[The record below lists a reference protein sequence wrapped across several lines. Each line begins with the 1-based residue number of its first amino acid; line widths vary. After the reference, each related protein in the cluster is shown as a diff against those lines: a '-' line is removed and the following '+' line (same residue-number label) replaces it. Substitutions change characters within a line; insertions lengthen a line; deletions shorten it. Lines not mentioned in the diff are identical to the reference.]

1 MRVEIWSD
9 VVCPWCYIGKRRFET
24 ALANVG
30 ARRDTS
36 GVEVVYRPFQL
47 DPRAAPG
54 LVQPVA
60 EAYAKKF
67 GGPER
72 AAEIIAHVT
81 RTAAADGIDFH
92 LDRTLRANTL
102 LAHRLIAFAERQ
114 GHQAEAEER
123 LMQAY
128 FVDGENI
135 SDVDVLCQCA
145 TDVGLDPDQARRFIE
160 SDEAGAEV
168 TEHLAEAA
176 ANGIT
181 AVPTY
186 VFNQQWAVPGAQ
198 DVAVFERVLDR
209 LLDNEQADVS
219 TSANACEDE
228 ACDV

>member
-24 ALANVG
+24 ALANVA

-36 GVEVVYRPFQL
+36 GIDVVYRPFQL

-54 LVQPVA
+54 VVQPVA

-72 AAEIIAHVT
+72 AAEIMAHVT
-81 RTAAADGIDFH
+81 RTAAADGIEFH
-92 LDRTLRANTL
+92 LDRAQRANTL
-102 LAHRLIAFAERQ
+102 LAHRLIAFAEHH
-114 GHQAEAEER
+114 GHQAEVKER
-123 LMQAY
+123 LMEAY
-128 FVDGENI
+128 FVDGANI
-135 SDVDVLCQCA
+135 GDLDVLRQCA
-145 TDVGLDPDQARRFIE
+145 ADVGLDSDEALRFIE
-160 SDEAGAEV
+160 SDEANAEV
-168 TEHLAEAA
+168 MEHLAEAA

-198 DVAVFERVLDR
+198 DVAV
-209 LLDNEQADVS
+209 
-219 TSANACEDE
+219 
-228 ACDV
+228 

>member
-24 ALANVG
+24 ALANVA
-30 ARRDTS
+30 ARQDTT
-36 GVEVVYRPFQL
+36 GIDVVYRPFQL

-54 LVQPVA
+54 VVQPVA

-67 GGPER
+67 GGPAR
-72 AAEIIAHVT
+72 AAEIIGHVT
-81 RTAAADGIDFH
+81 RTAAADGIEFH
-92 LDRTLRANTL
+92 LDRAQRANTL
-102 LAHRLIAFAERQ
+102 LAHRLIAFAEHH
-114 GHQAEAEER
+114 GHQAEVKER
-123 LMQAY
+123 LMKAY
-128 FVDGENI
+128 FVDGANI
-135 SDVDVLCQCA
+135 GDLDVLGQCA
-145 TDVGLDPDQARRFIE
+145 TDVGLDSDDALRFIE
-160 SDEAGAEV
+160 SDEANAEV
-168 TEHLAEAA
+168 MEHLAEAA

-209 LLDNEQADVS
+209 LLDNEQADASPS
-219 TSANACEDE
+219 TNVCEDE